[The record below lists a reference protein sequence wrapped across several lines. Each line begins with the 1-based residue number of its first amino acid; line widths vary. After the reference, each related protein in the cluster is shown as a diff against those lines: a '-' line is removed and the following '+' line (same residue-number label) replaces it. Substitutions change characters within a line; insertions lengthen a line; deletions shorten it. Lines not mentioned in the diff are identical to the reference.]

1 MAQLKIDGGQ
11 RHSFKLVCLRQI
23 QVTFCLLKTIGIFVL
38 LHNSVSLSKLPS
50 TLAYELLEL
59 GLNKEELIEVLSDI
73 IEGPLVDEPKS
84 TPPSDDQT
92 QEEIENYN
100 FLNLTRSHVIEGDI
114 DPSLV
119 VSSEGAMASGYYQF
133 R

>member
-1 MAQLKIDGGQ
+1 M
-11 RHSFKLVCLRQI
+11 
-23 QVTFCLLKTIGIFVL
+23 
-38 LHNSVSLSKLPS
+38 PS

-73 IEGPLVDEPKS
+73 IEGPLVDEPES

-114 DPSLV
+114 DP
-119 VSSEGAMASGYYQF
+119 A
-133 R
+133 

>member
-1 MAQLKIDGGQ
+1 M
-11 RHSFKLVCLRQI
+11 
-23 QVTFCLLKTIGIFVL
+23 
-38 LHNSVSLSKLPS
+38 PS

-73 IEGPLVDEPKS
+73 IDGPLVDEPKS

-100 FLNLTRSHVIEGDI
+100 F
-114 DPSLV
+114 
-119 VSSEGAMASGYYQF
+119 
-133 R
+133 